1 MGWITS
7 HLLLVRTNGAR
18 QQRDEGGEDGSRR
31 MPKTRRRHPGWKRG
45 DRADVNIPPAELL
58 FQKETRMRYVGPND
72 SSCLDAMLSSSV
84 TSIRRRKRGMLY
96 LIIWPIA
103 ERMASLFS
111 ATHSKTA
118 ATQQLISVSSWK
130 AKSWGEKRKR
140 NGNQKFGWT
149 EIFPFIYRPPFIC
162 ACLKKKKR
170 KPRTYINAQEQ
181 SVVRPF

>member
-18 QQRDEGGEDGSRR
+18 QQRDEPGDGAQDAEDSTATSRLEE
-31 MPKTRRRHPGWKRG
+31 RRQSWR
-45 DRADVNIPPAELL
+45 NYLTSQLL

-72 SSCLDAMLSSSV
+72 SSCLDAMLSTSV

-130 AKSWGEKRKR
+130 AKPWGEKRKR